1 MPSPS
6 FEVGLTRNVQLRV
19 MLEFGS
25 AQPHCFENSNELYS
39 GKRDTHRLFF
49 STVGAAREDF

>member
-1 MPSPS
+1 
-6 FEVGLTRNVQLRV
+6 

-25 AQPHCFENSNELYS
+25 AQPHCFENSKELYS

-49 STVGAAREDF
+49 STVRAARENF